1 MDVSAEN
8 IVLILTT
15 LAGLAGAVLTQSKYA
30 KAKENLV
37 EFVGDLADVLAMIYA
52 MSKAGNCDAEQ
63 LKAIGSKVEELWT
76 DMEALGPTFAA
87 LLAQKSSLA
96 ESLTKK

>member
-15 LAGLAGAVLTQSKYA
+15 LAGLAGAVFTQSKYA

-52 MSKAGNCDAEQ
+52 ASKAGNCDAEQ
-63 LKAIGSKVEELWT
+63 LKAIGSKVEELWA

-96 ESLTKK
+96 ESLAKK